1 MSSTPS
7 SRQIVAQAL
16 LSARRTY
23 PKDALQRI
31 ERAFL
36 QYAGLRAPIRSEHT
50 LQRPNWFFPGLQG
63 AAWPDPALVPALAE
77 LEQHAPTIQ
86 AEVLAALAQN
96 RGTQQWNDGTPHDG
110 SWQSIVVRYGSKAVP
125 QTVPLLPETSNLI
138 NNLAG
143 IGEMAMVSII
153 GPGAH
158 IKAHCGLHNF
168 RWTAHLGIEIPHG
181 DCAFRVGEETR
192 HWQNGRCLL
201 FDDSFEHEAWN
212 RTAQRRVVLLFDL
225 WHPELSEI
233 ERTVLD
239 HVAEGLASLRSRV
252 AATGDGS

>member
-1 MSSTPS
+1 MSVS
-7 SRQIVAQAL
+7 SHQIVAQEL
-16 LSARRTY
+16 LSARRSY
-23 PKDALQRI
+23 PKEALQRI

-36 QYAGLRAPIRSEHT
+36 QYAGLRAPIRSEHL

-63 AAWPDPALVPALAE
+63 TPWPNPALLPALAE
-77 LEQHAPTIQ
+77 LETHAEHIR
-86 AEVLAALAQN
+86 AEVLQALDQEG
-96 RGTQQWNDGTPHDG
+96 GTQTWNDGTPHQG
-110 SWQSIVVRYGSKAVP
+110 SWHSIVVRYGSKAVA
-125 QTVPLLPETSNLI
+125 QTIPLLPLTSGLI

-168 RWTAHLGIEIPHG
+168 RWTAHLGIDVPDG
-181 DCAFRVGEETR
+181 DCAFRVGDETR

-225 WHPELSEI
+225 WHPELTDI
-233 ERTVLD
+233 ERLVLD
-239 HVAEGLASLRSRV
+239 KVAEKLASLRSRV
-252 AATGDGS
+252 TA